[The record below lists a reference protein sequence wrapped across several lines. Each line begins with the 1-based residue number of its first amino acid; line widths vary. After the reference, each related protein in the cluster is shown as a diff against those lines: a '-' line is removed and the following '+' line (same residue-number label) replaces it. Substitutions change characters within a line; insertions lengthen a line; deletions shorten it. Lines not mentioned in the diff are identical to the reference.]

1 MFVGR
6 EEELNTII
14 ETIKTPA
21 KHVLIYGNRRV
32 GKTTLAIEA
41 AKQSHLLFVNY
52 ECKKDSLE
60 KNAQAM
66 ADLLFENSILPAGI
80 VPKSMRDLFS
90 YVNSLNQRMVFLI
103 DEYPYLYTDE
113 KKEKVDSIFQNI
125 IDQCSLNINIIISG
139 SHIGMMK
146 QMTQETNPLF
156 GRFNAYI
163 HLQEL
168 DYLEASQFYPNMTNY
183 DKAAFYA
190 VFGGSPFVLEQLD
203 YEKGLEYNIK
213 KTFLNINSTV
223 NMFLSEN
230 YTSDLSTKDAANKI
244 LEALGNSRIKYT
256 LLEQKIGLEKTG
268 LLSKQLN
275 TLLDMNF
282 IGKNYPINKP
292 ADKKKI
298 TYYIKNNA
306 LRFYYNYVYG
316 KVNLI
321 AFMGAD
327 EFYEQYIKESLKTFI
342 SYRFE
347 DIAMQFMS
355 KIVKKG
361 LIKGIT
367 NVGTYYYDDIATK
380 TNGEFDVAIQK
391 KNVYDIIEVKYLKDK
406 VTKQI
411 IEKEVK
417 QIKSIKELD
426 IDKIG
431 FISIN
436 GFESDVKKL
445 DYMFDGDDVY
455 FN

>member
-125 IDQCSLNINIIISG
+125 IDQCSSNINIIISG